1 MGIGVFLYP
10 KAITITSSPKA
21 GKHQMEGHMD
31 SLMRVTENAINNL
44 LLYVHTYLPMVS
56 LENENEIKLNEANE
70 LTANLVR
77 SLTC

>member
-1 MGIGVFLYP
+1 
-10 KAITITSSPKA
+10 
-21 GKHQMEGHMD
+21 MEGHMD